1 MPLHRIDIDAAL
13 SRWPEFDAVIDARSP
28 GEHALDALPGAVNW
42 PTLDDAER
50 HTVGTEYKQVS
61 AFEARKRGA
70 VLAARNIARH
80 LEREAM
86 GLPRQWKP
94 LVYCWRGG
102 QRSGSLALV
111 LGQIGFEVHV
121 LEGGYRAFRG
131 RVVADLES
139 AGAGLA
145 LRVLCGPTG
154 CGKSRLLG
162 ALQAAGAQVLDLEA
176 LAQHRGS
183 VLGALPDAP
192 QPSQKHFETRLWQAL
207 RALDPARVVFV
218 ESESRTIGRL
228 RVPEALLQRMRAA
241 PCLRLHMP
249 EPARVDL
256 LLEDYAHFA
265 ADPALL
271 AQRLDTLREV
281 RGHAVVD
288 AWQAALAA
296 GHLREVVQALLV
308 EHYDPVYLRSMSRN
322 FATFERAAALD
333 LPDGSAGSMR
343 TAAARAQ
350 QLAGAPTPDDTAV
363 STSAPGQRAARA

>member
-1 MPLHRIDIDAAL
+1 MPLNRIDVDAAL
-13 SRWPEFDAVIDARSP
+13 ARLQAFDAIIDARSP

-50 HTVGTEYKQVS
+50 HEVGTEYKQVS

-70 VLAARNIARH
+70 ILAARNIARH

-86 GLPRQWKP
+86 ALPRQWKP
-94 LVYCWRGG
+94 LIYCWRGG
-102 QRSGSLALV
+102 QRSGALALV
-111 LGQIGFEVHV
+111 LGQIGFEVYV
-121 LEGGYRAFRG
+121 LEGGYRAFRR

-139 AGAGLA
+139 AAQGLA
-145 LRVLCGPTG
+145 LRALCGPTG

-162 ALQAAGAQVLDLEA
+162 ALQTAGAQVLDLEA

-183 VLGALPDAP
+183 VLGALPNAP
-192 QPSQKHFETRLWQAL
+192 QPSQKCFETRLWHAL
-207 RALDPARVVFV
+207 RAFDPERPVFV

-241 PCLRLHMP
+241 PCLRLSMP
-249 EPARVDL
+249 DTARVDL

-271 AQRLDTLREV
+271 AQRLDTLREA

-288 AWQAALAA
+288 AWQAGLAA
-296 GHLREVVQALLV
+296 GRLREIVQALLV
-308 EHYDPVYLRSMSRN
+308 EHYDPVYQRSMSRN
-322 FATFERAAALD
+322 FIAFEHAPAIELLDGSEPSMRAAVEQV
-333 LPDGSAGSMR
+333 
-343 TAAARAQ
+343 Q
-350 QLAGAPTPDDTAV
+350 QLAQALAPAIAPAVGLSGA
-363 STSAPGQRAARA
+363 